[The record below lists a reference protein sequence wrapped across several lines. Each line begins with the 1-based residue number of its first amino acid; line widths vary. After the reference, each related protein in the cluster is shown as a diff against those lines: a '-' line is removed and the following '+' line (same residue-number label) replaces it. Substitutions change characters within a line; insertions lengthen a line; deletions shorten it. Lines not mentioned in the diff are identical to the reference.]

1 MKEKSGLLENHL
13 KEKREETGIK
23 IREIREQRG
32 LSQEQLAELMGINR
46 STLSKIETGKFAITI
61 DYLFRLAWHLD
72 FDIAILD
79 KLYEKRKMD
88 I

>member
-1 MKEKSGLLENHL
+1 MKDKSGLLEKHL
-13 KEKREETGIK
+13 QEKREETGNR

-61 DYLFRLAWHLD
+61 DYLYRLAWHLE
-72 FDIAILD
+72 FEVSITN
-79 KLYEKRKMD
+79 KFSE
-88 I
+88 